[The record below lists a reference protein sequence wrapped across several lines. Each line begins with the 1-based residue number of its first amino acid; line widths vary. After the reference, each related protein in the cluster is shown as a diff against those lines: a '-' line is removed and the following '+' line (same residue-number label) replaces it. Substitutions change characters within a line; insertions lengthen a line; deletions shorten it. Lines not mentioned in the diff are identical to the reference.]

1 MGTQRENNKPKIIV
15 ILGPT
20 ASGKSDLAVKLAKKF
35 NGEVVSADSRQVY
48 RGLDIGTGKITKKE
62 MSGIPHHLL
71 DVASPESIFDVARYK
86 KLADKAVEKI
96 IKKDKLPIICGG
108 TGLYIDAITKN
119 IDYPDIPQDW
129 NLRKKLEKRSCES
142 LFKELKKLDPKRAKN
157 IDPKNKRRLIR
168 ALEIIKLSKKTVGKL
183 KENPK
188 YEVLYLGVKK
198 DSEKLKKLIEIRLNK
213 RMKQGMVKEAIKLN
227 KKGLS
232 FKKMNSLGLEYRYLA
247 LYLQKKIEKT
257 EMLKELAV
265 KINQYAKRQMTW
277 FKRNKDINWINS
289 QKETEK
295 IIKKFLK

>member
-1 MGTQRENNKPKIIV
+1 MGTQRKNNKPKIIV